1 MLVDI
6 QIMSHG
12 KASFIDIETEIGP
25 DELTVSFQG
34 IRLTSPPFFTGRL
47 TADGDGVFIL
57 DGCLTAGI
65 AGECARC
72 LASVRRPLEVKVDEV
87 FRPVAAQNEA
97 EPDDS
102 YPYEGFVV
110 ELLPALR
117 DNLVLAFPQRLL
129 CREDC
134 KGICP
139 ECGADLNETTC
150 TCAAGRSEANAP
162 FNQLKQLL

>member
-34 IRLTSPPFFTGRL
+34 IRLTRSPVFTGRL
-47 TADGDGVFIL
+47 TAAGNGVFKL
-57 DGCLTAGI
+57 DGCLATGI
-65 AGECARC
+65 TGECARC
-72 LASVRRPLEVKVDEV
+72 LVTVRRSLEVRVDEV
-87 FRPVAAQNEA
+87 FRPRAAQIEA

-102 YPYEGFVV
+102 YPYDGFMVD
-110 ELLPALR
+110 LLPALR
-117 DNLVLAFPQRLL
+117 DNLVLALPQRLL

-134 KGICP
+134 RGICP
-139 ECGADLNETTC
+139 DCGTDLNETSC
-150 TCAAGRSEANAP
+150 NCAAKRSEANAP
-162 FNQLKQLL
+162 FNELEKLL